1 MESREDI
8 GSAGPGASAVD
19 AGEVG
24 VGPPDSGASD
34 SGASGSGAS
43 DFGASGSGASDFG
56 ASGSGASDSGASDS
70 GASDFGA
77 SDSGASPAAAA
88 ASAGAAAA
96 RVRARAPVMSDVG
109 RLAGVSHQTVS
120 RVINGSPHVR
130 PETRDR
136 VLAAMQELG
145 YRPNPVARALV
156 TGRSKTLGVV
166 SFDTTLYGPAST
178 LFGIERAAHEA
189 GYFIIVASLEAL
201 NRASV
206 LDAVDRL
213 RRQGV
218 EGILVIAPHSEAREA
233 LLHAPTDI
241 PLVAAEAGP
250 EHGFPVVAVNQLA
263 GAVSATRH
271 LLDLGHQTVWH
282 ITGPPNFLESR
293 QRLEGWRTA
302 LEAAGVEVPQ
312 PLIGDWSP
320 LAGYDLGKRLSAD
333 PAVTAVFVANDQMA
347 LGLLRAMHEADREVP
362 GELSVVGFDDI
373 PEAAYFL
380 PPLTT
385 VRQDFIEMGRRSL
398 EVLLRTIESGRRAP
412 SGSLVPPELIVRAS
426 TGPPPA
432 R

>member
-1 MESREDI
+1 
-8 GSAGPGASAVD
+8 
-19 AGEVG
+19 
-24 VGPPDSGASD
+24 
-34 SGASGSGAS
+34 
-43 DFGASGSGASDFG
+43 
-56 ASGSGASDSGASDS
+56 
-70 GASDFGA
+70 
-77 SDSGASPAAAA
+77 
-88 ASAGAAAA
+88 
-96 RVRARAPVMSDVG
+96 MSDVG

-130 PETRDR
+130 PETRAK
-136 VLAAMQELG
+136 VLAAMEQLG

-178 LFGIERAAHEA
+178 LFGIERAAHEE

-206 LDAVDRL
+206 VDAVERL

-218 EGILVIAPHSEAREA
+218 EGILVIAPHAEASEA
-233 LLHAPTDI
+233 LLHAPSDV

-250 EHGFPVVAVNQLA
+250 DRAMPVVAVDQFA
-263 GAVSATRH
+263 GAATATRH
-271 LLDLGHQTVWH
+271 LLDLGHETVWH
-282 ITGPPNFLESR
+282 VTGPPNFIESR
-293 QRLEGWRTA
+293 QRREGWRAT
-302 LEAAGVEVPQ
+302 LEAAGAAPPE

-320 LAGYDLGKRLSAD
+320 GAGYELGKQLSAD

-347 LGLLRAMHEADREVP
+347 LGVLRAMHEAGRSVP
-362 GELSVVGFDDI
+362 DELSVVGFDDI
-373 PEAAYFL
+373 PEAAYFQ

-398 EVLLRTIESGRRAP
+398 RTLLGTIETGRRVP
-412 SGSLVPPELIVRAS
+412 SGSLVPPELIVRGS